1 MKAAVVFKTVFV
13 MTFAA
18 GLAVAASS
26 ASAQAGVAPTL
37 NITSPTASGGPIFFG
52 TFPAVVNIA
61 YTVQMNGGIEL
72 KSLSNLDVTING
84 TSLYGGPQDAF
95 SNAAGSANQCQ
106 GVAASAPHACNALD
120 AFNAS
125 LTARWEVP
133 AVGEYTIVVSGKH
146 KSETGEDVEV
156 VQVAQLSAEY
166 PAPPAVANAYI
177 NAKPRSWIT
186 STQRGCIIK
195 QVAEQHGQYAA
206 YGPKGGPY
214 NVALIQAAVESYASG
229 CPR

>member
-1 MKAAVVFKTVFV
+1 MRTKFV
-13 MTFAA
+13 SALGVT
-18 GLAVAASS
+18 LAIAASS
-26 ASAQAGVAPTL
+26 VFAQAGVEPTL
-37 NITSPTASGGPIFFG
+37 NITSPTASGGPIIFG
-52 TFPAVVNIA
+52 TFPAVMNIA

-72 KSLSNLDVTING
+72 KSLTNLDVTVNG
-84 TSLYGGPQDAF
+84 VSLYGGPQNAF
-95 SNAAGSANQCQ
+95 SNSAGNANQCQ
-106 GVAASAPHACNALD
+106 GVVTTAPNTCNSLD

-125 LTARWEVP
+125 LSARWNV
-133 AVGEYTIVVSGKH
+133 ASVGEYTIVVSGKH
-146 KSETGEDVEV
+146 KSETGEDMEV
-156 VQVAQLSAEY
+156 VQVSQLSAEY

-177 NAKPRSWIT
+177 NTKPRTWLT

-214 NVALIQAAVESYASG
+214 NVPLIQSAVESFASG

>member
-1 MKAAVVFKTVFV
+1 MKAVIAVKTAFV
-13 MTFAA
+13 MSLAT
-18 GLAVAASS
+18 GLAISVTGAH
-26 ASAQAGVAPTL
+26 AQAGVAPTL
-37 NITSPTASGGPIFFG
+37 NITSPTAGGGAIFFG

-72 KSLSNLDVTING
+72 KDLTNLNVIVNG
-84 TSLYGGPQDAF
+84 TSLYGGAQNAF
-95 SNAAGSANQCQ
+95 TNSAGGANQCQ
-106 GVAASAPHACNALD
+106 GVVATAPHTCNALD
-120 AFNAS
+120 AYNAS
-125 LTARWEVP
+125 LTARWNVP

-146 KSETGEDVEV
+146 KSAIGEDVEV
-156 VQVAQLSAEY
+156 VQVSQLSAEY

-177 NAKPRSWIT
+177 NTKPRSWLT

>member
-1 MKAAVVFKTVFV
+1 MKAVVAIKTAFAMTLGASLAFV
-13 MTFAA
+13 
-18 GLAVAASS
+18 ASS
-26 ASAQAGVAPTL
+26 AHAQAGVAPTL
-37 NITSPTASGGPIFFG
+37 NITSPTASSGPVFFG

-61 YTVQMNGGIEL
+61 YIVQMNGGIEL
-72 KSLSNLDVTING
+72 KSLVDLDVTVNG
-84 TSLYGGPQDAF
+84 TSLYGGPQDGF

-106 GVAASAPHACNALD
+106 GVVATAPHSCNALD

-146 KSETGEDVEV
+146 KSATGEDIEV

-177 NAKPRSWIT
+177 NTKPRSWLT

-195 QVAEQHGQYAA
+195 QIAEQHGQYAA